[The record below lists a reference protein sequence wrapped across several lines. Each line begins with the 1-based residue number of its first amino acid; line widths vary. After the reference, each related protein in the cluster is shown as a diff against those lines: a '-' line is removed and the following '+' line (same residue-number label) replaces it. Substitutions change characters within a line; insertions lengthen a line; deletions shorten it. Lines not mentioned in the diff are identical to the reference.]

1 MVNVYFGPIPQR
13 PDSVLVLQFYH
24 GRLIWVHN
32 VKRKWEL
39 TGGKLEPGETVIQ
52 AAVRESYEE
61 SGAIVEPNAI
71 SSLGYYV
78 LPTGHVT
85 AVVKAEVLRLEA
97 IPTTSETDDRRL
109 LFAPLPDAE
118 QSFHDHIYRQI
129 FQHIGWPHE

>member
-52 AAVRESYEE
+52 AAVRESYEP
-61 SGAIVEPNAI
+61 SAI

-85 AVVKAEVLRLEA
+85 AVVQAEVLRLEA
-97 IPTTSETDDRRL
+97 IPMTSETDDRRL